1 MGSQLLQ
8 TEASDWSLRN
18 AGRPGRSYCRLGE
31 PWGAAATN
39 WSRAG
44 PSSTMAGMS
53 ACTLWGRKAEAAI
66 FSSCVAQP
74 FLCQYEGLG
83 GSRPQ
88 LWNVTGHTV
97 LYGGG
102 RGQSMKKPG
111 GRGRACMHP
120 GDPPCPGKTLIS
132 TLQLCRSLPP
142 PPSCG
147 HRPSCL
153 PCRPLAFENSQNQL
167 KGTQCCGAGVQGEA
181 LKYPEDY
188 LLSPSMV
195 TLLASCQPP

>member
-1 MGSQLLQ
+1 MSVLCLVGSQLLQ

-142 PPSCG
+142 PPFLWTQTLM
-147 HRPSCL
+147 PAL
-153 PCRPLAFENSQNQL
+153 QAFGLRELSEPIERHPVLWGWCARRGL
-167 KGTQCCGAGVQGEA
+167 KVA
-181 LKYPEDY
+181 
-188 LLSPSMV
+188 
-195 TLLASCQPP
+195 

>member
-1 MGSQLLQ
+1 MWDQGALSALCLVGSQLLQ
-8 TEASDWSLRN
+8 TEEASDWSLRN
-18 AGRPGRSYCRLGE
+18 AGRPGRSYCSLGE

-97 LYGGG
+97 LHGGD

-111 GRGRACMHP
+111 GRGRACTQ
-120 GDPPCPGKTLIS
+120 GT
-132 TLQLCRSLPP
+132 
-142 PPSCG
+142 
-147 HRPSCL
+147 RP
-153 PCRPLAFENSQNQL
+153 
-167 KGTQCCGAGVQGEA
+167 A
-181 LKYPEDY
+181 LVS
-188 LLSPSMV
+188 LLSAHSSCAE
-195 TLLASCQPP
+195 ASAVGLSCKVRP